1 MDSKITVDVSEYLSQ
16 EEMKEICKDVFTN
29 AVARYINT
37 ENDLKRIIG
46 NIGYETACNIL
57 DKQVPNFSDQI
68 IEQTKKACLDIS
80 TYTVFRKSNGWGDKD
95 SIGLTLLEQAT
106 KDNKDII
113 IKKVQEVF
121 NTIDNDSLRYEISDI
136 IQKYIVDKVFE
147 KSDEDK

>member
-29 AVARYINT
+29 AVAKYINT

-68 IEQTKKACLDIS
+68 IEQTKKACADIG

-95 SIGLTLLEQAT
+95 SIGLTILEQAT

-113 IKKVQEVF
+113 IKKVQEIF
-121 NTIDNDSLRYEISDI
+121 NAIDDDSLRYEISDI
-136 IQKYIVDKVFE
+136 IQKYIVDKVFDNTDS
-147 KSDEDK
+147 KP